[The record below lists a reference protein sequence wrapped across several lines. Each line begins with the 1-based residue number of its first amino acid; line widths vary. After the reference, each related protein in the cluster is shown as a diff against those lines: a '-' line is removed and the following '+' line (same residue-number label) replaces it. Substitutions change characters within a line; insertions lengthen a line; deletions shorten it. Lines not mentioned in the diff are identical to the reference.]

1 MSISSSLRWVR
12 GLAFFDDMLTRFM
25 SGYKIDEI
33 IDWMDIFPDENFP
46 DCRKLGIEQTRKHL
60 AVWRRFAEEAT
71 SLYPPTVLKDMMR
84 NVYEN
89 DTFAAHKLLA
99 NLQFDR
105 VIADVED
112 ERKVGTTGKKA
123 SASIK
128 LMNQILVDVNKLEIE
143 KNTTKTKT
151 KVTLTSPD
159 GIPNIP
165 GTGTIQIDQQV
176 REQYRERWGEAT
188 QKLATDPD
196 ARRRL
201 LHLLEKARAQVT
213 PGVKSA
219 IEDGEKFRETI
230 DAKNQGSS
238 S

>member
-1 MSISSSLRWVR
+1 MSISSSIRWVR
-12 GLAFFDDMLTRFM
+12 GLAFFDDLLTRFM
-25 SGYKIDEI
+25 SGYKVDEI
-33 IDWMDIFPDENFP
+33 VDWMDIFPDENFP
-46 DCRKLGIEQTRKHL
+46 DCKKLCIEQIRTHL
-60 AVWRRFAEEAT
+60 TIWRRYAEEAS
-71 SLYPPTVLKDMMR
+71 SLYPPTLLKEMLK
-84 NVYEN
+84 NFYED
-89 DTFAAHKLLA
+89 DTFAAHKIVA
-99 NLQFDR
+99 NVQFDR
-105 VIADVED
+105 MMKDVEE
-112 ERKVGTTGKKA
+112 ERRAGTTGKKA
-123 SASIK
+123 SANIR

-159 GIPNIP
+159 GVVHAP
-165 GTGTIQIDQQV
+165 GTIQIDQQV

-188 QKLATDPD
+188 QKPATDPD

-219 IEDGEKFRETI
+219 IEEGEKFRETI